1 MILNGIERVYLSE
14 RRNLFILHKQEKGK
28 YVREKFNLH

>member
-1 MILNGIERVYLSE
+1 MGLKEFICQNAGTC
-14 RRNLFILHKQEKGK
+14 LFLHKQEKGK